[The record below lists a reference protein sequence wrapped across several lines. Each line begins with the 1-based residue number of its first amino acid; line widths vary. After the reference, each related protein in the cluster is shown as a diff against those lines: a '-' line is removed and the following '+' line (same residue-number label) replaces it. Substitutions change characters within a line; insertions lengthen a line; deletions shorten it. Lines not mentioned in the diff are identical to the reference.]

1 MKGLVQMG
9 VELISRGKVLCAKLS
24 GDIDHHG
31 AKELRRDID
40 IAIEENCPSELILD
54 FSAVTFMDSS
64 GIGLVMGRYKLMNE
78 RGGTVTV
85 AKTPAY
91 IGKVMRVSGVG
102 KLARIVND
110 YTLPRED
117 EQEVMKIET
126 TNQ

>member
-1 MKGLVQMG
+1 MKGLVKMG

-64 GIGLVMGRYKLMNE
+64 GIGLVMGR
-78 RGGTVTV
+78 
-85 AKTPAY
+85 